1 METMAF
7 IAGVVFGFVPM
18 LAFHMQE
25 RISLERKLSM
35 TRHQLSY
42 YQREREYF
50 ERHGM
55 YLGTTTQTFTG
66 GNDVIQ
72 H

>member
-35 TRHQLSY
+35 TRQQLSFH
-42 YQREREYF
+42 QSEREYF
-50 ERHGM
+50 LRHGR
-55 YLGTTTQTFTG
+55 YLGATTQTFTG
-66 GNDVIQ
+66 ENDVVQ
-72 H
+72 R